1 MGRRRKAAGKRRI
14 RLRGL
19 ASGGQ
24 RYRGNAKGRFKA
36 KEERDARPGLRDYA
50 EDFEDFEE

>member
-1 MGRRRKAAGKRRI
+1 MGRRRRAAGKRRI

-36 KEERDARPGLRDYA
+36 KEERDARLGLRDYS
-50 EDFEDFEE
+50 EDFEDFED